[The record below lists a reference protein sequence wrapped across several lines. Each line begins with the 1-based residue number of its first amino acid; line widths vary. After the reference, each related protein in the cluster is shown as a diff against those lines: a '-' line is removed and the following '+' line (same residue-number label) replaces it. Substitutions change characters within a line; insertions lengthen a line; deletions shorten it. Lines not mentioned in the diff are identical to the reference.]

1 MTGSR
6 SSSDLR
12 LAIAADESHDRAR
25 QPVNA
30 FRVTPLLSFENLALR
45 RPRNVDVPR
54 LGRDAIAG
62 AISAV
67 VQIAY
72 CISFAALIFTG
83 DLAGGFSLGLAGLI
97 MGTVVTCVVIALTST
112 FSPVVGGPDSP
123 AVAVMSVLASS
134 IAAALAAKGAN
145 NDAIILNVLVALSVS
160 TLLTGILLY
169 GTGALKLGQW
179 LRFIPYPVIG
189 GFLAGSGLLL
199 ITGGMEVV
207 TQTNLTLS
215 PSSWEPLY
223 SSLYVPQFFV
233 GALFA
238 ISIPLVGRWVP
249 SFLALPVAFGV
260 FLLILDLVLFNF
272 VQDGTVRSA
281 WFMPSLG
288 HLALWSP
295 IAAVLRHGVDWGV
308 ILQSSGDI
316 GSFCGVMAIAL
327 LLDVSSLEVAR
338 QKSGDLDQEFRSNG
352 LANLLAA
359 VFGGFGGSLSMNG
372 CLLLDE
378 SGATTKWSGAIV
390 GIVCAVILFSGIDV
404 GTIVPKAILGG
415 MLAYLGVVLLA
426 ELAASPAQRSSWV
439 DWALALAIML
449 VIANVGYFMGVM
461 LGVVA
466 SCLMF
471 ALSYSRIGVIRRH
484 LTRQQFSSN
493 VERSPEQSRLL
504 REEGKRVHV
513 FWLSGFIFFGSSNGL
528 FERIKRVIEG
538 QLEKPVGFVVL
549 DFGAVP
555 GLDTSAVLS
564 LVKLRNY
571 CEEHDV
577 RLGFSGL
584 NEVMQAGFEKAGFFG
599 STRPHQVFGSRN
611 EAVEWCED
619 MLLMNHEVGD
629 ASTHTFESWLHA
641 EFGGQIDFA
650 RIASYMERREL
661 DKGEYIFR
669 QGEPADSV
677 VLQASGCVAITIID
691 EHGRPIR
698 LRRMVGHTVVGEMGF
713 YRGVPRTAHVIAEG
727 PTVIYRLT
735 RAAFEKMQVEDPAA
749 AGAFNQ
755 LIIRLLSDRLEFA
768 NREISALL

>member
-1 MTGSR
+1 
-6 SSSDLR
+6 
-12 LAIAADESHDRAR
+12 
-25 QPVNA
+25 
-30 FRVTPLLSFENLALR
+30 LLSLENLALR

-97 MGTVVTCVVIALTST
+97 MGTVVTCVVIAVTST
-112 FSPVVGGPDSP
+112 FSPVIGGPDSP

-134 IAAALAAKGAN
+134 IATALAAKGASN
-145 NDAIILNVLVALSVS
+145 AEIITNVLVALSVS

-169 GTGALKLGQW
+169 GVGALKLGQW
-179 LRFIPYPVIG
+179 TRFIPYPVIG
-189 GFLAGSGLLL
+189 GFLAASGILL

-207 TQTNLTLS
+207 TQTNLTLA
-215 PSSWEPLY
+215 PSSWEVLYSPLY
-223 SSLYVPQFFV
+223 APQIIM

-238 ISIPLVGRWVP
+238 AAIPVVGRWVP
-249 SFLALPVAFGV
+249 NYLTLPLVFFGFLLALDVSLFG
-260 FLLILDLVLFNF
+260 F
-272 VQDGTVRSA
+272 VRDESVRSA
-281 WFMPSLG
+281 WFLPSLG
-288 HLALWSP
+288 ELSLWWP
-295 IAAVLRHGVDWGV
+295 IAAVMRQQVDWGV
-308 ILQSSGDI
+308 IAQSSAEI

-338 QKSGDLDQEFRSNG
+338 QKTADLDQEFRSNG
-352 LANLLAA
+352 LANLLAS
-359 VFGGFGGSLSMNG
+359 VVGGFGGSLSMNA

-378 SGATTKWSGAIV
+378 SGATTRWAGAIV
-390 GIVCAVILFSGIDV
+390 GIVCAIILFSGADV
-404 GTIVPKAILGG
+404 GSVVPKTILGG
-415 MLAYLGVVLLA
+415 MLAYLGVAIIV
-426 ELAASPAQRSSWV
+426 ELWEAPAQSSWTE
-439 DWALALAIML
+439 WALTGMMTL
-449 VIANVGYFMGVM
+449 VIINFGYFMGVV
-461 LGVVA
+461 LGVVGA
-466 SCLMF
+466 CLMF

-484 LTRQQFSSN
+484 LTRYEFSSN

-538 QLEKPVGFVVL
+538 QQDKPVGFVVL

-577 RLGFSGL
+577 TLGFSGL
-584 NEVMQAGFEKAGFFG
+584 NESMQAGFEKAGFFG

-629 ASTHTFESWLHA
+629 ASTHTFESWLQA
-641 EFGGQIDFA
+641 EFGGQIDFD

-661 DKGEYIFR
+661 DTGEYIFR

-713 YRGVPRTAHVIAEG
+713 YRRVPRTAHVIAEG
-727 PTVIYRLT
+727 PTVVYRLT
-735 RAAFEKMQVEDPAA
+735 RDSFEKMQAEDPPA